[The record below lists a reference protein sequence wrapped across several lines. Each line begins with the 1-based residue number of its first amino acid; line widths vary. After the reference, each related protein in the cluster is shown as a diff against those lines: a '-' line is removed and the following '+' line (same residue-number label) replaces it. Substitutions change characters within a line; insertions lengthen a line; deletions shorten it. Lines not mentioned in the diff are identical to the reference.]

1 MCNKY
6 FFYFY
11 AVKEFLVINKKHKSM
26 PIKFNVVQ
34 RANPQK
40 RDEPAKFYANIVGDG
55 KTTLADLANYA
66 AEMSTVSKADILAVL
81 ESTFAKIATDI
92 ADGKIVYVGEYFT
105 LQAGGSSTGSEKEK
119 DVSAANVKSVK
130 AVFRPG
136 KMIRDALKLATFK
149 KKS

>member
-1 MCNKY
+1 
-6 FFYFY
+6 
-11 AVKEFLVINKKHKSM
+11 M

-34 RANPQK
+34 RANPQN
-40 RDEPAKFYANIVGDG
+40 RNEPAKYYANIVGDG
-55 KTTLADLANYA
+55 KTTLADLASYA

-81 ESTFAKIATDI
+81 ESTFGKIANDL

-105 LQAGGSSTGSEKEK
+105 LQAGGSSIGSDQEK
-119 DVSAANVKSVK
+119 DVSANSIKSVK

-136 KMIRDALKLATFK
+136 KMIKNALKLATFR